1 MPIFVGFSLSAG
13 SSGHNTVI
21 TY

>member
-13 SSGHNTVI
+13 SSGHNTVN